1 MITEVKLVP
10 LTVPADLLACAGQP
24 SAPMIATQRDAARF
38 IVDLAEAGADCRSKL
53 ARVRTLVENPPPE

>member
-1 MITEVKLVP
+1 MVTEVKLVP

-24 SAPMIATQRDAARF
+24 PAPMIETQRDAARF

-53 ARVRTLVENPPPE
+53 ARVRLLVEDAPPE